1 MNGTGRN
8 VNAGGL
14 VAGSVLMVLG
24 VLFLIARFTDL
35 GFDDIIRTWWP
46 MIVIFVGV
54 PKLARYET
62 LWNGLWLV
70 AVGSWMQI
78 IQLDL
83 FGATYRNS
91 WPLLLIVLGGG
102 MVARAIVDATV
113 RREQHNG
120 F

>member
-1 MNGTGRN
+1 MSSNERN

-14 VAGSVLMVLG
+14 VTGSILIG
-24 VLFLIARFTDL
+24 IGILFLLDRLMDVAFHDV
-35 GFDDIIRTWWP
+35 IRTWWP
-46 MIVIFVGV
+46 MILVIIGV

-70 AVGSWMQI
+70 AVGCWLQI

-113 RREQHNG
+113 RREEHNG

>member
-1 MNGTGRN
+1 MSTTGRN
-8 VNAGGL
+8 VNAGAL
-14 VAGSVLMVLG
+14 VTGSILIG
-24 VLFLIARFTDL
+24 IGILFLIDRFTDMA
-35 GFDDIIRTWWP
+35 FSDIIRTWWP
-46 MIVIFVGV
+46 MIIVLVGV

-70 AVGSWMQI
+70 AVGCWLQI

-102 MVARAIVDATV
+102 MIARAIVDATV
-113 RREQHNG
+113 RREERNG

>member
-1 MNGTGRN
+1 MSSINRNVDAGALGTGSILI
-8 VNAGGL
+8 GIGI
-14 VAGSVLMVLG
+14 
-24 VLFLIARFTDL
+24 LFLIDRFTDL
-35 GFDDIIRTWWP
+35 QFQDVIRTWWP
-46 MIVIFVGV
+46 MILVVVGL

-70 AVGSWMQI
+70 AVGCWLQVI
-78 IQLDL
+78 RLDL

-102 MVARAIVDATV
+102 MIARAIVDGTM
-113 RREQHNG
+113 RREERNG